1 MRVVAIGFTNSGA
14 NEIEVS
20 PNQAFNLS
28 ILLSRR
34 RYVNEICR
42 RRSIC
47 CFVFLWLDGEMTF
60 TSHEYEERDGSLTAT
75 FIFKT
80 RNWGV
85 ILRWLLVFFD
95 SARRCLGVE
104 RLRANVQEK
113 AFKAKG
119 MRCG

>member
-1 MRVVAIGFTNSGA
+1 MRESAFHASIFA
-14 NEIEVS
+14 VS
-20 PNQAFNLS
+20 
-28 ILLSRR
+28 
-34 RYVNEICR
+34 
-42 RRSIC
+42 
-47 CFVFLWLDGEMTF
+47 
-60 TSHEYEERDGSLTAT
+60 
-75 FIFKT
+75 KT

-119 MRCG
+119 MRCGLAGKRETPTACDRVFSPNGSAYSH